1 MSTWQDYLVDDDA
14 GLARIFREARSIAV
28 LGATND
34 RSRPAYY
41 VPAYLKSS
49 GYLVQGVNPILEGEE
64 VFGEPVVA
72 TLADLPE
79 PVDVIVEALGGV
91 EPAYSLVRGALDRGI
106 PVITANKSLIAAHG
120 DELSQVA
127 RRRATA
133 LRFEASC
140 IAGVPFLGM
149 FERRPLSARAEPR

>member
-14 GLARIFREARSIAV
+14 GLARIFREARTIAV

-41 VPAYLKSS
+41 VPAYLQSS

-79 PVDVIVEALGGV
+79 PVDVIDVFRRPTFLPGHATEILALPWK
-91 EPAYSLVRGALDRGI
+91 PAAVWFQLGI
-106 PVITANKSLIAAHG
+106 RNDAA
-120 DELSQVA
+120 A
-127 RRRATA
+127 RRLA
-133 LRFEASC
+133 EAGIHVVQDRC
-140 IAGVPFLGM
+140 MMPDHRRLLG
-149 FERRPLSARAEPR
+149 AA